1 MIRIFTGDDRIR
13 AQNDIVKILGK
24 NYEIIEGTDLT
35 PEILPT
41 IFYGNSLFATE
52 RNILIRDLSANK
64 SVYDKLPEYLDTPHN
79 IIIQEIKLDKR
90 SNTYKAIKDKTEIKE
105 YKIPEDPNFRRV
117 FDIYKTAK
125 INGLKAVKI
134 CEEIKQNEDPI
145 MFFGLVVS
153 QALKDYASRQG
164 TKEKRVLRELGKLDL
179 QLKTTSHEP
188 WLLIE
193 SFLLRLSSF

>member
-13 AQNDIVKILGK
+13 AQNDIVRILGK
-24 NYEIIEGTDLT
+24 NYEIIEGADLT

-41 IFYGNSLFATE
+41 IFYGNSLFTTE

-125 INGLKAVKI
+125 INGPKAVKI

-164 TKEKRVLRELGKLDL
+164 TKEKRVLRELAKLDL